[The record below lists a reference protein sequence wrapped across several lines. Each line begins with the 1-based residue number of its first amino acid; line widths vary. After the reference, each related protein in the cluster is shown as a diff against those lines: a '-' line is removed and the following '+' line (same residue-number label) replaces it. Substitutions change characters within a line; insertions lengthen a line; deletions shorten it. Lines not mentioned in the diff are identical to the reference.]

1 MGGGQGIYT
10 APDTGPP
17 PANEA
22 IVASGVGAK
31 GTRQI
36 APRRPGAQNP
46 ENTVED
52 TPVIDP
58 GTPRGLLGSIDLMT
72 VHSWSVSS

>member
-1 MGGGQGIYT
+1 MGGGQGIYDT
-10 APDTGPP
+10 APYTGPP
-17 PANEA
+17 SANEA
-22 IVASGVGAK
+22 IVANGVGAK

-36 APRRPGAQNP
+36 APRRPVAQNP

-58 GTPRGLLGSIDLMT
+58 RDAARLVGQ
-72 VHSWSVSS
+72 H

>member
-1 MGGGQGIYT
+1 MGGGQGIYDT

-36 APRRPGAQNP
+36 APRRAGAQNP
-46 ENTVED
+46 EDAVEYATV
-52 TPVIDP
+52 IY
-58 GTPRGLLGSIDLMT
+58 PRDAPRL
-72 VHSWSVSS
+72 